1 MEKTILVICMNGC
14 GIMKSEV
21 HLRPTSVFRAE
32 FATELIKTLLDAS
45 ASSHILVMLL
55 APDQQ

>member
-1 MEKTILVICMNGC
+1 MNGC

-55 APDQQ
+55 AQDQQ